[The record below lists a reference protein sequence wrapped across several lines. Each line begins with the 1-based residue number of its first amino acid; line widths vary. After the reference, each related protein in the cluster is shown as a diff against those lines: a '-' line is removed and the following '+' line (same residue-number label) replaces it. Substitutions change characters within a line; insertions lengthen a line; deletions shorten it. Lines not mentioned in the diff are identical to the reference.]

1 MSPILFDMRSE
12 TAPPGRGSEAMQSWS
27 MASSYARR
35 RPRPRANRLP
45 ASGTNFDLSVR
56 IDRESSTSLTCQ
68 LERQIRELID
78 SGKLPVGTPLP
89 PTRQLATDLN
99 VSRGVVVTA
108 YEHLRHQ
115 GWVTARQGGG
125 TQVAGRP
132 AHAVAPVP
140 SRRRWI
146 RDLHPEVTDI
156 SSFPRLAWRQ
166 AFIDA
171 IAELPTQVLDYRS
184 MRGIPQ
190 LREQLSAYLAR
201 VRRMSVDPE
210 NLVVCGG
217 MMESL
222 TLLRM
227 VLGDFGVRTLAL
239 PRITHPGIADVLGS
253 LGPRTAWL
261 DVGPGG
267 LVVDGLTA
275 RRAQAVVV
283 NATHQYPL
291 GVPLAAERA
300 EFLASSGLL
309 IIEDNSYA
317 ELVHDGLAEPALQ
330 SRIPDRTIHVGSFS
344 RALAPGVRLGW
355 IAAPR
360 DIARA
365 VGRLVGR
372 SGRGPSVLEQ
382 ATLARFITT
391 GELDRH
397 LRSLRQLYR
406 RRARALS
413 AAFASELPELTL
425 HAPTSGFHAVLD
437 LGPDHDEDA
446 VVRSI
451 AARGIRVFGLGAHV
465 LHGPPPPPALVFGYA
480 ALPEGAMQSV
490 AIELR
495 DAIRSTGQS
504 A

>member
-1 MSPILFDMRSE
+1 
-12 TAPPGRGSEAMQSWS
+12 
-27 MASSYARR
+27 MASSNAQR
-35 RPRPRANRLP
+35 RPRARANRLP
-45 ASGTNFDLSVR
+45 ASGTNFELSVR
-56 IDRESSTSLTCQ
+56 IDRESSMSLTGQ

-78 SGKLPVGTPLP
+78 TGRLLAGTPLP
-89 PTRQLATDLN
+89 PTRQLATELD

-108 YEHLRHQ
+108 YEQLRHQ

-125 TQVAGRP
+125 TQVADRP
-132 AHAVAPVP
+132 AHATTAVH
-140 SRRRWI
+140 SGRRWI

-171 IAELPTQVLDYRS
+171 IAELPSQVLDYRS

-201 VRRMSVDPE
+201 VRRVSVDPE
-210 NLVVCGG
+210 DLVVCGG
-217 MMESL
+217 MLESL

-239 PRITHPGIADVLGS
+239 PRITHPGITDVLGTV
-253 LGPRTAWL
+253 GPRTTWL
-261 DVGPGG
+261 DVDSGG

-291 GVPLAAERA
+291 GTALAAERA
-300 EFLASSGLL
+300 ELLASSGLL
-309 IIEDNSYA
+309 IIEDDSRA
-317 ELVHDGLAEPALQ
+317 ELVHRGLAEPALQ

-355 IAAPR
+355 IAAPP
-360 DIARA
+360 DIAKA
-365 VGRLVGR
+365 VARLVAR
-372 SGRGPSVLEQ
+372 SGRAPSVLEQ

-406 RRARALS
+406 RRARTLS
-413 AAFASELPELTL
+413 TVFAREMPEFTL
-425 HAPTSGFHAVLD
+425 HTPSSGFHAVLH

-446 VVRSI
+446 VVRSF

-465 LHGPPPPPALVFGYA
+465 LHGAPPPPALVFGYA

-490 AIELR
+490 AIEMH
-495 DAIRSTGQS
+495 DAIRSTPQS

>member
-1 MSPILFDMRSE
+1 MTSGETGPSRLASDTVRSLV
-12 TAPPGRGSEAMQSWS
+12 
-27 MASSYARR
+27 MASSHARR

-45 ASGTNFDLSVR
+45 ASGTNFELSVR
-56 IDRESSTSLTCQ
+56 IDRESSTSLTAQ
-68 LERQIRELID
+68 LELQLRALID
-78 SGKLPVGTPLP
+78 VGKLPAGTPLP
-89 PTRQLATDLN
+89 PTRQLATDLR

-115 GWVTARQGGG
+115 GWVSARQGGG
-125 TQVAGRP
+125 TQVAERP
-132 AHAVAPVP
+132 VHPTVAVQ
-140 SRRRWI
+140 SRRRWT

-201 VRRMSVDPE
+201 VRRVRVDPE
-210 NLVVCGG
+210 HLVVCGG

-222 TLLRM
+222 TVLRM

-239 PRITHPGIADVLGS
+239 PRITHPGIADVLETA
-253 LGPRTAWL
+253 GPRTAWL
-261 DVGPGG
+261 DVDRGG
-267 LVVDGLTA
+267 LVVDRLTP

-283 NATHQYPL
+283 NTIQQYPL

-300 EFLASSGLL
+300 EFLAKSGLL

-317 ELVHDGLAEPALQ
+317 ELVHHGLAEPALQ
-330 SRIPDRTIHVGSFS
+330 SRMPDRTIHVGSFS

-355 IAAPR
+355 IAAPS
-360 DIARA
+360 DIAGA
-365 VGRLVGR
+365 LARLVAR
-372 SGRGPSVLEQ
+372 SGRAPSVLEQ
-382 ATLARFITT
+382 ATLARFIAT

-397 LRSLRQLYR
+397 LRSLRKLYG

-413 AAFASELPELTL
+413 AVFARELPECIL
-425 HAPTSGFHAVLD
+425 HTPSSGFHAVLQ
-437 LGPDHDEDA
+437 LGPDDDEDA
-446 VVRSI
+446 VVRSV
-451 AARGIRVFGLGAHV
+451 AAHGIRIFGLRAHV
-465 LHGPPPPPALVFGYA
+465 MHGPAPRPALVFGYA
-480 ALPEGAMQSV
+480 AMPEGAMQGV

-495 DAIRSTGQS
+495 EAIRSSRQS